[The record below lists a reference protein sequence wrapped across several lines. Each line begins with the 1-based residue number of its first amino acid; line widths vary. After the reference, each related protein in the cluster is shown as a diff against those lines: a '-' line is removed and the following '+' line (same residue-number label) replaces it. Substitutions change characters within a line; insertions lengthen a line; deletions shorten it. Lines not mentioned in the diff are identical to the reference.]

1 MKRANLEDIAQRLRD
16 AGFPPA
22 FTASE
27 SRLLVQVVRRLA
39 RGQPVTPR
47 EIEQLASTARL
58 APDSALVLVN
68 KISEHD
74 EDGNIQGLMGL
85 SLNGH
90 RHRFE
95 VNGQGLSTWCAWDTL
110 FLPLLLQQTARVESS
125 CPATKKPIRLT
136 IGPERV
142 QNYEPGEAVVSMVT
156 PRTNSDDLRSVDQT
170 WRLFCHHVYYFAS
183 ADAVDDWFRG
193 RASEA
198 IVLGIDEAY
207 ELGRLAFGH
216 VLEDGD

>member
-1 MKRANLEDIAQRLRD
+1 MKRASLEEIAQRLRD

-27 SRLLVQVVRRLA
+27 SRLLVQIVRRLA
-39 RGQPVTPR
+39 RGQPVTPA
-47 EIEQLASTARL
+47 EIEHLALHARL
-58 APDSALVLVN
+58 APDPALALVN

-74 EDGNIQGLMGL
+74 EDGNVQGLMGL

-110 FLPLLLQQTARVESS
+110 FLPPLLQRAARVESS
-125 CPATKKPIRLT
+125 CPATKRPIRLT

-142 QNYEPGEAVVSMVT
+142 QSYEPAEAVVSMVT
-156 PRTNSDDLRSVDQT
+156 PNTNSDDLRSVDQT
-170 WRLFCHHVYYFAS
+170 WRLFCHHVHYFAS
-183 ADAVDDWFRG
+183 AEAADSWFVG
-193 RASEA
+193 RQLDPIILSIE
-198 IVLGIDEAY
+198 EAY
-207 ELGRLAFGH
+207 ELGRLAFSNMIG
-216 VLEDGD
+216 LGG